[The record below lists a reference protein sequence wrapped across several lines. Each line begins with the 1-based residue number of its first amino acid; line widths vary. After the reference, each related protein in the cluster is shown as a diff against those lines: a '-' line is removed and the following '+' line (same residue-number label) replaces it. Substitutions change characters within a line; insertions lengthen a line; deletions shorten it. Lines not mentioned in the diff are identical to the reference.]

1 MKYREDNKIRRP
13 DFLQILIDMKNIE
26 KSLTIDQIV
35 SKNLKVYIL
44 KYSTS
49 FRFQVAQV
57 FLFFVA
63 GFDTSSSAMMFML
76 YELARHPEIQD
87 KLRNEI
93 DEVLKKDD
101 DKITYENIKEIT
113 YLQQVF
119 DGKFLLVLLLLL
131 ICCI

>member
-35 SKNLKVYIL
+35 SKNLKVYIH

-49 FRFQVAQV
+49 FRLQVAQV

-93 DEVLKKDD
+93 NEVLKKDD

-119 DGKFLLVLLLLL
+119 DGKFLLVLWLLL